1 LTYNAWNIFYDAY
14 PNEIRRQQQFHVYRE
29 GQRSH
34 EPTQLFSITNRLAK
48 LDTSLVT
55 FFCVR
60 DFSLTFDH
68 LKALIDIPTLGALIL
83 EQKRLGGISE
93 VTARHFTD
101 FARAVREKHAFQKLE
116 LFIMCDFDIEFKTIL
131 EGVTGWPALQMV
143 GLQVSKPTVTRDMS
157 HADTC
162 WQPLEPKE

>member
-14 PNEIRRQQQFHVYRE
+14 PDKIRRQQQFHVYQE

-48 LDTSLVT
+48 LDASLVT
-55 FFCVR
+55 LLCIR
-60 DFSLTFDH
+60 DFSLNFDH
-68 LKALIDIPTLGALIL
+68 LKALIEIPTLGALTL
-83 EQKRLGGISE
+83 EQKRPGGISK
-93 VTARHFTD
+93 VTTRHFTD
-101 FARAVREKHAFQKLE
+101 FARAVREKNALQKLE
-116 LFIMCDFDIEFKTIL
+116 LFIMCDFDIGFKTIL

-143 GLQVSKPTVTRDMS
+143 GLQVSETIVTGDMS

-162 WQPLEPKE
+162 WQLLELEE